1 MRFWLFFWTV
11 SAYAQVTTGAIS
23 GYVLDPRENPIAR
36 AEITLSQHERGLL
49 RTVWTD
55 DAGFYLLAE
64 LPPATY
70 TISAKAS
77 PFVPASADLRLAVN
91 TRMHA
96 DFRLGL
102 ASLTHSVNVIATVQ
116 LIPSDSSELGVVF
129 DQSQIQNLP
138 LNRRDFLQLALLA
151 PGVTP
156 AVQNSELSQRGGFAM
171 HASGGREEFNSYL
184 IDGVDNNDHYE
195 NTFALQPSVDSIQE
209 FKLVTSAYSAEYGRN
224 AGGQVNLITRG
235 GGNAL
240 HGSLYEYLR
249 NRSLDARN
257 FFDAAGAQK
266 LIRNQ
271 FGVTAGG
278 PVARNRTFFFA
289 NFDGLRERQGLTRLA
304 VVPSPAERAGDL
316 SGSGKTI
323 LDPFT
328 RQPFP
333 GARIPASRIS
343 PLAAQVL
350 KLFPAP
356 GGSSGNYL
364 AQPVLAE
371 SFSQFHGRLDHRLP
385 QA

>member
-138 LNRRDFLQLALLA
+138 LNRRDFCNWRCSR
-151 PGVTP
+151 P
-156 AVQNSELSQRGGFAM
+156 A
-171 HASGGREEFNSYL
+171 
-184 IDGVDNNDHYE
+184 
-195 NTFALQPSVDSIQE
+195 
-209 FKLVTSAYSAEYGRN
+209 
-224 AGGQVNLITRG
+224 
-235 GGNAL
+235 
-240 HGSLYEYLR
+240 
-249 NRSLDARN
+249 
-257 FFDAAGAQK
+257 
-266 LIRNQ
+266 
-271 FGVTAGG
+271 
-278 PVARNRTFFFA
+278 
-289 NFDGLRERQGLTRLA
+289 
-304 VVPSPAERAGDL
+304 
-316 SGSGKTI
+316 
-323 LDPFT
+323 
-328 RQPFP
+328 
-333 GARIPASRIS
+333 
-343 PLAAQVL
+343 
-350 KLFPAP
+350 
-356 GGSSGNYL
+356 
-364 AQPVLAE
+364 
-371 SFSQFHGRLDHRLP
+371 
-385 QA
+385 

>member
-1 MRFWLFFWTV
+1 ME
-11 SAYAQVTTGAIS
+11 GAAA
-23 GYVLDPRENPIAR
+23 REI
-36 AEITLSQHERGLL
+36 G
-49 RTVWTD
+49 
-55 DAGFYLLAE
+55 
-64 LPPATY
+64 
-70 TISAKAS
+70 
-77 PFVPASADLRLAVN
+77 LAVN
-91 TRMHA
+91 THLRA
-96 DFRLGL
+96 DFHLPVAGL
-102 ASLTHSVNVIATVQ
+102 NQSVQVAAMVQ

-129 DQSQIQNLP
+129 DQSRIQDLP

-257 FFDAAGAQK
+257 FFDSGSAQK

-271 FGVTAGG
+271 FGVSAGG
-278 PVARNRTFFFA
+278 PVVKDRTYFFA
-289 NFDGLRERQGLTRLA
+289 NFDGLRERDGLTR
-304 VVPSPAERAGDL
+304 VTIVPSPAQRAGDL
-316 SGSGKTI
+316 SNIGKPI

-333 GARIPASRIS
+333 A
-343 PLAAQVL
+343 
-350 KLFPAP
+350 
-356 GGSSGNYL
+356 
-364 AQPVLAE
+364 
-371 SFSQFHGRLDHRLP
+371 
-385 QA
+385 